1 MVQLAKVPIL
11 GNDIIHVGYNI
22 HDHLVETIIKHCPSS
37 TYVICN
43 DTNLSKVPYYQQ
55 LVLEFKAS
63 LPEGSRLLT
72 YVVKP
77 GETSK
82 SRETKA
88 QLEDYLL
95 VEGCTRDTV
104 MVAIGGGVIGDMIG
118 FVASTFM
125 RGVRVVQVPTS
136 LLAMVDS
143 SIGGKT
149 AIDTPLGKN
158 FIGAFWQPKF
168 VLVDIKWL
176 ETLAK
181 REFINGMAEV
191 IKTACIWNADE
202 FTRLESNASLFL
214 NVVNGAKNVK
224 VTNQLTNEIDEI
236 SNTDI
241 EAMLDHTYK
250 LVLESIKVKA
260 EVV

>member
-176 ETLAK
+176 
-181 REFINGMAEV
+181 
-191 IKTACIWNADE
+191 
-202 FTRLESNASLFL
+202 
-214 NVVNGAKNVK
+214 
-224 VTNQLTNEIDEI
+224 
-236 SNTDI
+236 
-241 EAMLDHTYK
+241 
-250 LVLESIKVKA
+250 
-260 EVV
+260 